1 MKIVSLLNR
10 VLKSQGQQLTKENE
24 YMYWSPFVAHH
35 KPKLQI
41 NIKSGKWH
49 CWVSGEGGHN
59 LFQLFKK
66 LKVTKKH
73 YDELKELSDDFVSY
87 KYVPDTKTNK
97 EVKLPDEYKPMWIES
112 KAPIYK
118 HALKYLK
125 SRGVSQDDMI
135 KYSIGYCEDG
145 LYSNRIIIPSYD
157 SEGKL
162 NFFVGRDVF
171 DSKLKYRNSPTPKNI
186 VGFELFVNWE
196 EPILLVEGAL
206 DAITAKVNSIPLFG
220 KTIMNNLKRRILE
233 KKVKT
238 LYVALDND
246 AFKDSMKNLEELM
259 NEGIKVHMIKM
270 TEKDP
275 NDIGYEKFTDIKNLT
290 EETSFREL
298 MKYKLGMV

>member
-1 MKIVSLLNR
+1 MKIVNLLNR

-24 YMYWSPFVAHH
+24 YMWWSPFVSHH
-35 KPKLQI
+35 KPKLQV
-41 NIKSGKWH
+41 NVKNGKWH
-49 CWVSGEGGHN
+49 CWVSGQGGHN

-66 LKVTKKH
+66 VKASKKE
-73 YDELKELSDDFVSY
+73 YGELKELSDDFSFE
-87 KYVPDTKTNK
+87 YVPTKQENK
-97 EVKLPDEYKPMWIES
+97 EVKLPDEYKPMWIKS
-112 KAPIYK
+112 NSPTYR
-118 HALKYLK
+118 HCLKYLK

-171 DSKLKYRNSPTPKNI
+171 DSKLKYRNSPTPKDI

-206 DAITAKVNSIPLFG
+206 DAISTKINSIPLFG
-220 KTIMNNLKRRILE
+220 KTIMNSLKRKILE

-246 AFKDSMKNLEELM
+246 AVKDSMRIVEELM

-275 NDIGYEKFTDIKNLT
+275 NDIGYEKFTDMKNLT

-298 MKYKLGMV
+298 MKHKLGMI

>member
-10 VLKSQGQQLTKENE
+10 VLKSQGQQLTKEDE

-35 KPKLQI
+35 KPKLQV
-41 NIKSGKWH
+41 NVKSGKWH

-59 LFQLFKK
+59 FFQLFKK
-66 LKVTKKH
+66 VKATKKH
-73 YDELKELSDDFVSY
+73 YDELKELSVDFVSY

-97 EVKLPDEYKPMWIES
+97 EVKLPDEYTPIWIES
-112 KAPIYK
+112 NSILYK

-125 SRGVSQDDMI
+125 SRGISEDDMI

-157 SEGKL
+157 EEGKL

-206 DAITAKVNSIPLFG
+206 DAISTKINSIPLFG
-220 KTIMNNLKRRILE
+220 KTIMNNLKRKILQ

-246 AFKDSMKNLEELM
+246 AFKDSMKIVEGLM

-275 NDIGYEKFTDIKNLT
+275 NDLGYEKFTDVKDLT
-290 EETSFREL
+290 KETSFKQL

>member
-66 LKVTKKH
+66 LKATKKH

-87 KYVPDTKTNK
+87 KYIPKTESNK
-97 EVKLPDEYKPMWIES
+97 EVKLPDDYKPMWIQS

-125 SRGVSQDDMI
+125 SRGISEDDMI

-157 SEGKL
+157 NEGKL

-171 DSKLKYRNSPTPKNI
+171 DSTLKYRNSPTPKDI

-246 AFKDSMKNLEELM
+246 ALKDSMRIVEELM

-275 NDIGYEKFTDIKNLT
+275 NDIGYEKFTDIKDLT

-298 MKYKLGMV
+298 IKYKLGVV

>member
-1 MKIVSLLNR
+1 MKIVNLLNR

-24 YMYWSPFVAHH
+24 YMWWSPFVSHH
-35 KPKLQI
+35 KPKLQV
-41 NIKSGKWH
+41 NVKNGKWH
-49 CWVSGEGGHN
+49 CWVSGQGGHN

-66 LKVTKKH
+66 VKASKKE
-73 YDELKELSDDFVSY
+73 YGELKELSDDFSFE
-87 KYVPDTKTNK
+87 YVPTKQENK
-97 EVKLPDEYKPMWIES
+97 EVKLPDEYKPIWVKS
-112 KAPIYK
+112 NSPIYK

-125 SRGVSQDDMI
+125 SRGVSSDDMI

-171 DSKLKYRNSPTPKNI
+171 DSKLKYRNSPTPKDI

-206 DAITAKVNSIPLFG
+206 DAISTKINSIPLFG
-220 KTIMNNLKRRILE
+220 KTIMNSLKRKILE

-246 AFKDSMKNLEELM
+246 ALKDGMKIVEELM

-275 NDIGYEKFTDIKNLT
+275 NDIGYEKFTDMKNLT

-298 MKYKLGMV
+298 MKHKLGMI

>member
-1 MKIVSLLNR
+1 MKIVNLLNR

-24 YMYWSPFVAHH
+24 YMWWSPFVNHH
-35 KPKLQI
+35 KPKLQV
-41 NIKSGKWH
+41 NVKNGKWH
-49 CWVSGEGGHN
+49 CWVSGQGGHN

-66 LKVTKKH
+66 VKASKKE
-73 YDELKELSDDFVSY
+73 YGELKELSDDFSFE
-87 KYVPDTKTNK
+87 YVPTKQQNK
-97 EVKLPDEYKPMWIES
+97 DVKLPDEYKPMWVKS
-112 KAPIYK
+112 NSPIYK

-125 SRGVSQDDMI
+125 SRNISEDDMI
-135 KYSIGYCEDG
+135 KYSIGYCEEG

-157 SEGKL
+157 EEGKL

-171 DSKLKYRNSPTPKNI
+171 DSKLKYRNSPTPKDI
-186 VGFELFVNWE
+186 IGFELFVNWE

-206 DAITAKVNSIPLFG
+206 DAISTKINSIPLFG
-220 KTIMNNLKRRILE
+220 KTIMNNLKRKILE

-246 AFKDSMKNLEELM
+246 AVKDSMKIVEELM

-290 EETSFREL
+290 DETSFREL
-298 MKYKLGMV
+298 MKHKLGMI

>member
-41 NIKSGKWH
+41 NVKSGKWH

-66 LKVTKKH
+66 LKATKKH
-73 YDELKELSDDFVSY
+73 YDELKELSDDFVTY

-112 KAPIYK
+112 KEPIYK

-125 SRGVSQDDMI
+125 SRGVSSDDMV

-157 SEGKL
+157 NEGKL

-171 DSKLKYRNSPTPKNI
+171 DSKLKYRNSPTPKDI
-186 VGFELFVNWE
+186 IGFELFVNWE

-206 DAITAKVNSIPLFG
+206 DAISTKINSIPLFG
-220 KTIMNNLKRRILE
+220 KTIMNNLKRKILE

-246 AFKDSMKNLEELM
+246 AVKDSIKIVEELK
-259 NEGIKVHMIKM
+259 NE
-270 TEKDP
+270 
-275 NDIGYEKFTDIKNLT
+275 DI
-290 EETSFREL
+290 
-298 MKYKLGMV
+298 

>member
-1 MKIVSLLNR
+1 MKIVNLLNR

-24 YMYWSPFVAHH
+24 YMWWSPFVNHH
-35 KPKLQI
+35 KPKLQV
-41 NIKSGKWH
+41 NIKNGKWH
-49 CWVSGEGGHN
+49 CWVSGQGGHN

-66 LKVTKKH
+66 VKATKKQ
-73 YDELKELSDDFVSY
+73 YQELNELSDNFSFE
-87 KYVPDTKTNK
+87 YVPIKQENK
-97 EVKLPDEYKPMWIES
+97 EVKLPDEYKPMWVKS
-112 KAPIYK
+112 NSPIYK

-157 SEGKL
+157 NEGQL
-162 NFFVGRDVF
+162 NFFIGRDIF
-171 DSKLKYRNSPTPKNI
+171 DSKLKYRNSPTPKDI
-186 VGFELFVNWE
+186 IGFELFVNWE

-206 DAITAKVNSIPLFG
+206 DAITSKVNSIPLFG
-220 KTIMNNLKRRILE
+220 KTIMNNLKRKILE

-246 AFKDSMKNLEELM
+246 AVKDSMKIVEELM
-259 NEGIKVHMIKM
+259 NEGIKVHMIKL

-275 NDIGYEKFTDIKNLT
+275 NDIGYEKFTDIKNST
-290 EETSFREL
+290 NETSFREL
-298 MKYKLGMV
+298 VKYKLGMI

>member
-1 MKIVSLLNR
+1 MKIVNLLNR

-24 YMYWSPFVAHH
+24 YMWWSPFVNHH
-35 KPKLQI
+35 KPKLQV
-41 NIKSGKWH
+41 NVKNGKWH
-49 CWVSGEGGHN
+49 CWVSGQGGHN
-59 LFQLFKK
+59 LFQLLKK
-66 LKVTKKH
+66 VKASKKEFG
-73 YDELKELSDDFVSY
+73 ELKELSDDFSFE
-87 KYVPDTKTNK
+87 YVPTKQQNK
-97 EVKLPDEYKPMWIES
+97 DVKLPEEYKPMWVKS
-112 KAPIYK
+112 NSPIYK

-125 SRGVSQDDMI
+125 SRNISEDDMI
-135 KYSIGYCEDG
+135 KYSIGYCEEG

-157 SEGKL
+157 EEGKL
-162 NFFVGRDVF
+162 NFFVGRDIF
-171 DSKLKYRNSPTPKNI
+171 DSKLRYRNSPTPKDI
-186 VGFELFVNWE
+186 IGFELFVNWE

-206 DAITAKVNSIPLFG
+206 DAISTKINSIPLFG
-220 KTIMNNLKRRILE
+220 KTIMNSLKRKILE

-246 AFKDSMKNLEELM
+246 AVKDSMKIVEELM

-290 EETSFREL
+290 NETSFREL

>member
-1 MKIVSLLNR
+1 MKIVNLLNR

-35 KPKLQI
+35 KPKLQV

-59 LFQLFKK
+59 FFQLFKK
-66 LKVTKKH
+66 VGATQKY
-73 YDELKELSDDFVSY
+73 YDELRQLSNEFVSY
-87 KYVPDTKTNK
+87 NYIPEIKSKKD
-97 EVKLPDEYKPMWIES
+97 VKLPDEYKPMWIES
-112 KAPIYK
+112 KSIFYK

-125 SRGVSQDDMI
+125 SRGISEDDMI

-157 SEGKL
+157 EEGKL

-206 DAITAKVNSIPLFG
+206 DAISTKINSIPLFG
-220 KTIMNNLKRRILE
+220 KTIMNNLKRKILQ

-246 AFKDSMKNLEELM
+246 AFKDSMKIVEGLM

-275 NDIGYEKFTDIKNLT
+275 NDLGYEKFTDLKNLT
-290 EETSFREL
+290 EETSFKEL
-298 MKYKLGMV
+298 IKYKLGMV

>member
-1 MKIVSLLNR
+1 MKIVNLLNR
-10 VLKSQGQQLTKENE
+10 VLKSQGQELTKENE
-24 YMYWSPFVAHH
+24 YMWWSPFVNHH
-35 KPKLQI
+35 KPKLQV
-41 NIKSGKWH
+41 NIKNGKWH
-49 CWVSGEGGHN
+49 CWVSGQGGHN

-66 LKVTKKH
+66 VNATKKQ
-73 YDELKELSDDFVSY
+73 YQELNELSDNFSFE
-87 KYVPDTKTNK
+87 YVPTKQENK
-97 EVKLPDEYKPMWIES
+97 EVKLPDEYKPMWTKS
-112 KAPIYK
+112 NSPTYK

-157 SEGKL
+157 NEGKL
-162 NFFVGRDVF
+162 NFFIGRDIF
-171 DSKLKYRNSPTPKNI
+171 DSKLKYRNSPTPKDI
-186 VGFELFVNWE
+186 IGFELFVNWE

-206 DAITAKVNSIPLFG
+206 DAITSKVNSIPLFG

-246 AFKDSMKNLEELM
+246 AVKDSMKIVEELM
-259 NEGIKVHMIKM
+259 NEGIKVHMIKL

-275 NDIGYEKFTDIKNLT
+275 NDIGYEKFTDIKNST
-290 EETSFREL
+290 NETSFREL
-298 MKYKLGMV
+298 VKYKLGMI

>member
-1 MKIVSLLNR
+1 MKIVNLLNR
-10 VLKSQGQQLTKENE
+10 VLKSQGQELTKENE
-24 YMYWSPFVAHH
+24 YMWWSPFVNHH
-35 KPKLQI
+35 KPKLQV
-41 NIKSGKWH
+41 NIKNGKWH
-49 CWVSGEGGHN
+49 CWVSGQGGHN

-66 LKVTKKH
+66 LKASKKEFG
-73 YDELKELSDDFVSY
+73 ELNELSDDFVTY
-87 KYVPDTKTNK
+87 KYVPETKTNK

-112 KAPIYK
+112 KEPIYK

-145 LYSNRIIIPSYD
+145 LYSNRVIIPSYD
-157 SEGKL
+157 EEGKL

-171 DSKLKYRNSPTPKNI
+171 DSKLKYRNSPTPKDI

-206 DAITAKVNSIPLFG
+206 DTISAKINSIPLFG
-220 KTIMNNLKRRILE
+220 KTIMNNLKRKILE

-246 AFKDSMKNLEELM
+246 AFKDSMKIVEELM

-290 EETSFREL
+290 EQTSFKEL
-298 MKYKLGMV
+298 IKYKLGMV

>member
-1 MKIVSLLNR
+1 MKIVNLLNS

-24 YMYWSPFVAHH
+24 YMWWSPFVNHH
-35 KPKLQI
+35 KPKLQV
-41 NIKSGKWH
+41 NIKNGKWH
-49 CWVSGEGGHN
+49 CWVSGQGGHN

-66 LKVTKKH
+66 VKATKKQ
-73 YDELKELSDDFVSY
+73 YQELNELSDNFSFE
-87 KYVPDTKTNK
+87 YVPTKQENK
-97 EVKLPDEYKPMWIES
+97 EVKLPDEYKPMWTKS
-112 KAPIYK
+112 NSPTYK
-118 HALKYLK
+118 HALKYLQ

-157 SEGKL
+157 NEGQL
-162 NFFVGRDVF
+162 NFFIGRDIF
-171 DSKLKYRNSPTPKNI
+171 DSKLKYRNSPTPKDI

-206 DAITAKVNSIPLFG
+206 DAITSKVNSIPLFG
-220 KTIMNNLKRRILE
+220 KTIMNNLKRKILE

-246 AFKDSMKNLEELM
+246 AVKDSMKIVEELM
-259 NEGIKVHMIKM
+259 NEGIKVHMIKL

-275 NDIGYEKFTDIKNLT
+275 NDIGYEKFTDIKNST
-290 EETSFREL
+290 NETSFREL
-298 MKYKLGMV
+298 VKYKLGMI

>member
-1 MKIVSLLNR
+1 MKIVNLLNR

-24 YMYWSPFVAHH
+24 YMWWSPFVNHH
-35 KPKLQI
+35 KPKLQV
-41 NIKSGKWH
+41 NVKNGKWH
-49 CWVSGEGGHN
+49 CWVSGQGGHN
-59 LFQLFKK
+59 LFQLLKK
-66 LKVTKKH
+66 VKASKKEFG
-73 YDELKELSDDFVSY
+73 ELKELSDDFSFE
-87 KYVPDTKTNK
+87 YVPTKQQNK
-97 EVKLPDEYKPMWIES
+97 DVKLPDEYKPMWVKS
-112 KAPIYK
+112 NSPIYK

-125 SRGVSQDDMI
+125 SRNISEDDMI
-135 KYSIGYCEDG
+135 KYSIGYCEEG

-157 SEGKL
+157 EEGKL
-162 NFFVGRDVF
+162 NFFVGRDIF
-171 DSKLKYRNSPTPKNI
+171 DSKLKYRNSPTPKDI
-186 VGFELFVNWE
+186 IGFELFVNWK

-206 DAITAKVNSIPLFG
+206 DAISTKINSIPLFG
-220 KTIMNNLKRRILE
+220 KTIMNNLKRKILE

-246 AFKDSMKNLEELM
+246 AVKDSMKIVEELM

-290 EETSFREL
+290 NETSFREL